1 MNARLH
7 CETLGQ
13 GPPLVLLHGWA
24 MHGGLWGP
32 VAEDLAR
39 GHRVVLV
46 DLPGHGLSPPVAAEL
61 EAWAAAV
68 EAVLPPEPV
77 RLAGWSLGG
86 LVALALASR
95 LGGRIERLA
104 LVASNPCFVRRPGWP
119 HGVAPELLADFAA
132 ALQSDPAGTV
142 QRFLALQCRG
152 ADGGRETLRVLRAAL
167 AARPVPEPAVLAAG
181 LRLLEG
187 TDLRGR
193 LAALSMPVLF
203 LGGGRDTLVP
213 AAALETAAAGVPR
226 ARVEVIEGAGHAPF
240 LSHPEHCAAALE
252 AFFA

>member
-1 MNARLH
+1 VNAPLH
-7 CETLGQ
+7 CKTLGQ

-39 GHRVVLV
+39 GHRVLLV
-46 DLPGHGLSPPVAAEL
+46 DLPGHGLSPPAAVEL

-86 LVALALASR
+86 LVALALAPR
-95 LGGRIERLA
+95 LGGRVERLA
-104 LVASNPCFVRRPGWP
+104 LVAGTPCFVRRPGWP

-152 ADGGRETLRVLRAAL
+152 AEGGRETLRALRAAL
-167 AARPVPEPAVLAAG
+167 AARPEPAPTVLAAG

-187 TDLRGR
+187 TDLRGE

-213 AAALETAAAGVPR
+213 AAALEAAAAAVPR

-240 LSHPEHCAAALE
+240 LSHPGRCAPLLE
-252 AFFA
+252 GFFA